1 MASPSNHQVRT
12 ALEPQVHTTCSP
24 EPPYPASRRARRRP
38 AFVLVAAAASLVLFA
53 WLGRTD
59 VYNPDEPREVE
70 MAREMLVT
78 GDLVVPRLNGDPFLE
93 KPPLFYWL
101 VSGAYRMFGGPS
113 QTAAR
118 VVPAL
123 AGVLTILLTFHFAR
137 SLLGA
142 STAKLS
148 ALVLLTSFLFFYT
161 ARRSMIDMP
170 LTLATTL
177 ATVGLHRGITEQGRA
192 RARWIVVGCAGL
204 AIAVL
209 FKGIVGAGIPG
220 LAALGW
226 IAARRDWK
234 GVSKQYLVP
243 GVALA
248 LVPITLWVAELHAR
262 LGMAAVREFVL
273 VNNVLRF
280 IGGASK
286 GHQNP
291 IWYYPPRLLVDM
303 APWSVILLFALAA
316 AFTAAVRQRTEVRDL
331 LLWFAIPLVVLSLA
345 STKRGLYLLPIYPP
359 AAILVAWWLTRH
371 ADVPGLGRRVGHW
384 LLFAAMSMAVCVV
397 LGLGIAAHPGGL
409 AAPLVVLALVA
420 WPLAAA
426 WRAARTGNG
435 GRLGLFTALTTAIV
449 FVAAM
454 AWAVPSI
461 VNGGVSARA
470 AGSDLRELSQ
480 AGDRIALYHFKE
492 GMLGGFLF
500 YSERTYPNLL
510 DAKALAG
517 HLAGNDPT
525 GHRSLALMRV
535 EDFEEVA
542 GTLPFPVAEER
553 RYVFPTLPGAP
564 GSSGYVLAVRS
575 HTGS

>member
-1 MASPSNHQVRT
+1 MAPPSDHQVRT
-12 ALEPQVHTTCSP
+12 TLEPQVHTTCSL
-24 EPPYPASRRARRRP
+24 EPPNPASRRARRRP
-38 AFVLVAAAASLVLFA
+38 ASVLVAVAASLVLFA

-70 MAREMLVT
+70 MAREMLVS

-101 VSGAYRMFGGPS
+101 VSAAYRMFGGPS
-113 QTAAR
+113 QTGAR

-142 STAKLS
+142 STARLS

-177 ATVGLHRGITEQGRA
+177 ATVGLHRGITEQSRA
-192 RARWIVVGCAGL
+192 RAWWLAAAYAGL

-226 IAARRDWK
+226 IAARRNWK
-234 GVSKQYLVP
+234 GGLKTLVP
-243 GVALA
+243 CVALA
-248 LVPITLWVAELHAR
+248 VVPVGLWVAALHAR
-262 LGMAAVREFVL
+262 LGTAAVREFVL

-280 IGGASK
+280 TGGASK

-291 IWYYPPRLLVDM
+291 IWYYPSRILVDM
-303 APWSVILLFALAA
+303 APWSIILPFALAA
-316 AFTAAVRQRTEVRDL
+316 AFTAVVHRRTEVRDL
-331 LLWFAIPLVVLSLA
+331 LLWFAVPLTVLSLA

-384 LLFAAMSMAVCVV
+384 LLLAATGIAVCAV
-397 LGLGIAAHPGGL
+397 LGFGIAADPGGFG
-409 AAPLVVLALVA
+409 APLIVLALVA
-420 WPLAAA
+420 WPLAVA
-426 WRAARTGNG
+426 WRAARAGNG
-435 GRLGLFTALTTAIV
+435 GRLGLFTALATAIV

-461 VNGGVSARA
+461 VNGGMSARA
-470 AGSDLRELSQ
+470 GGSDLREHAQ
-480 AGDRIALYHFKE
+480 AGDRIALYQFKE

-500 YSERTYPNLL
+500 YSDGTYPNLL
-510 DAKALAG
+510 DAKALAD
-517 HLAGNDPT
+517 HLAGNDPA
-525 GHRSLALMRV
+525 GPRSLALMRV
-535 EDFEEVA
+535 EDFEKVA
-542 GTLPFPVAEER
+542 GTLPFPVAEAR

-564 GSSGYVLAVRS
+564 GSSDYVLAVRS
-575 HTGS
+575 RQGS